1 MKTIEQYVVL
11 FTFRFTMVLKG
22 VTYQMKALEQN
33 FHVVLIILL
42 SKVVEW
48 MKLQSINPFKWT
60 LSSSTGKA
68 NG

>member
-1 MKTIEQYVVL
+1 MKTIEQYVVHVL

-42 SKVVEW
+42 SKVV
-48 MKLQSINPFKWT
+48 K
-60 LSSSTGKA
+60 
-68 NG
+68 